1 MRLLYY
7 ADARSPI
14 AANWIR
20 WFTEHGAEVH
30 WVSSGPVDRPPL
42 EGLSSFATLP
52 VMPSRASLDSLARG
66 LRGSTLGLWLS
77 NSLRHWILP
86 LSLSQK
92 GHALAAEITRLRP
105 DLVHAMRLPLEG
117 MVSTVAVQA
126 VPRRP
131 PLILSTWG
139 NDLTLHAVASP
150 VMAWQTRRTL
160 GKIRALH
167 ADCIRDSRLALRWGL
182 ASDRPVLVAP
192 GNGGVRGDLF
202 FAGPSDR
209 RVLARWGIP
218 AEALVLVNPRG
229 IRSYA
234 RTDTFFRAVSRV
246 LPRAPQVWV
255 LAVGM
260 EGSPQAEAW
269 VRRLGLGNR
278 VRLLPRLT
286 ALEMA
291 AALRSSAITLSI
303 TEHDGTPN
311 SLLEAMACGS
321 FPIVGDLESLREWIL
336 DQENGLLVS
345 PSDPQQLAE
354 AILLAIGDEALRRR
368 AAVANQRIIAE
379 RADWASVMERV
390 QSFYERVLHDS
401 SDAGRGGSQ

>member
-30 WVSSGPVDRPPL
+30 WVSSGSVDRPPL

-52 VMPSRASLDSLARG
+52 MMPSRASLDSLARG

-92 GHALAAEITRLRP
+92 GHALAAEITRVRP

-182 ASDRPVLVAP
+182 ASDRPILVAP

-202 FAGPSDR
+202 FAGPPDSR
-209 RVLARWGIP
+209 LLASWGIP
-218 AEALVLVNPRG
+218 GEALVLVNPRG

-278 VRLLPRLT
+278 VRLLPRRPSPEPSAAEVS
-286 ALEMA
+286 ALDSPA
-291 AALRSSAITLSI
+291 Q
-303 TEHDGTPN
+303 D
-311 SLLEAMACGS
+311 AMACGS
-321 FPIVGDLESLREWIL
+321 FPIVGDLEPLREWIL

-379 RADWASVMERV
+379 RADWSGVMERV